1 MNNPQSAFRL
11 TLPVL
16 FGYVPL
22 GMAFGVL
29 FTAQLD
35 VSWWVAPL
43 MAITLFAGAAQI
55 LAVGLL
61 AAHTDLLAV
70 FIAILV
76 LNSRHLFYGLSL
88 LGRFSGAGW
97 RKVYLIFGLT
107 DETYSLLTSRSR
119 GPDRAAEL
127 KTDFRI
133 TLYNQGY
140 WVIGCF
146 LGAWFGSTVT
156 FNTTGI
162 EFTLVALF
170 IVLAIEQ
177 YKVLQQALPLWIGA
191 ASAGLS
197 VALLP
202 PAHQLV
208 GAIVLVT
215 LALLVTYRISQHGR
229 TSGEGAHHG

>member
-1 MNNPQSAFRL
+1 MNTPPSAFRL

-35 VSWWVAPL
+35 YSWWVAPL
-43 MAITLFAGAAQI
+43 MAITIFAGAAQI
-55 LAVGLL
+55 LAVSLL

-97 RKVYLIFGLT
+97 RKIYLVFGLT
-107 DETYSLLTSRSR
+107 DETYSLLTSRPR
-119 GPDRAAEL
+119 GTDREAEL

-133 TLYNQGY
+133 TLYNQSY

-146 LGAWFGSTVT
+146 LGAWLGSTVT
-156 FNTTGI
+156 FNSTGI
-162 EFTLVALF
+162 EFALVALF
-170 IVLAIEQ
+170 IVLTIEQ
-177 YKVLQQALPLWIGA
+177 YKVLQQTLPLWIGA
-191 ASAGLS
+191 SAAGIA

-202 PAHQLV
+202 AAHQLV

-215 LALLVTYRISQHGR
+215 VALLVNYRAGRRAANRREQTTHG
-229 TSGEGAHHG
+229 